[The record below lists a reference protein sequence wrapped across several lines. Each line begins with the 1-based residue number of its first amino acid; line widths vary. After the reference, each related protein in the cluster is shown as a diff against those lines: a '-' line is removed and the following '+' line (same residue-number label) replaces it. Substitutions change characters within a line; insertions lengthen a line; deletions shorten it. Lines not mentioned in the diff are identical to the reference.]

1 MLFNSYPFIFLFLP
15 VTAIVY
21 FALNRFRWTV
31 ASKTWLALA
40 SLFFYGYWNVK
51 YIPLILGS
59 IVFNYGIGRWLAAW
73 SERGTGPRRAV
84 LIGGLAVDLLLLG
97 YYKYA
102 NFFLQNLGDLT
113 GHAYSALQI
122 VLPLGISFF
131 TFTQIAFLVDAYKG
145 KAKEFNFISYTLF
158 VTFFPHLIAGP
169 ILHHSEMMPQFDR
182 KRNKVWNWPNA
193 TRGLFVFCIG
203 LFKKVVIADTFALY
217 ADSGFAKASEFVDSW
232 VASLSYTFQ
241 LYFDF
246 SGYTDMA
253 IGIALLFNIRLP
265 QNFNSP
271 YKALSITDFWRRWHM
286 TLSRFLRDYIYIP
299 LGGNR
304 RGFVIANRNLI
315 ITFLIGGLWHGAGW
329 TFIVWGALHGVGQA
343 IQRVWT
349 RRGKPLP
356 KWLAWGITFLFINF
370 TWVFF
375 RADDWQQAFRLL
387 KGMAGLNGIGL
398 GLVSGHWNA
407 IVLIALFLP
416 FVLIFRNSSELETRF
431 QPSWRPALGVAVLF
445 VVSLLYLNRI
455 STFLYFNF

>member
-21 FALNRFRWTV
+21 FLLIRFRWVV
-31 ASKTWLALA
+31 AAKTWLALA

-51 YIPLILGS
+51 YIPLILAS
-59 IVFNYGIGRWLAAW
+59 IVFNYLMGRWLAAW
-73 SERGTGPRRAV
+73 SGRSVGQRRAV
-84 LIGGLAVDLLLLG
+84 LIAGLVIDILLLG

-102 NFFLQNLGDLT
+102 NFLLQNVGELT
-113 GHAYSALQI
+113 GHTYSLLQI

-182 KRNKVWNWPNA
+182 KRNKVWNWSNA
-193 TRGLFVFCIG
+193 ARGVYVFCIG
-203 LFKKVVIADTFALY
+203 LFKKVVIADTFAIHANY
-217 ADSGFAKASEFVDSW
+217 GFSKATEFTDSW
-232 VASLSYTFQ
+232 IAALSYTFQ

-271 YKALSITDFWRRWHM
+271 YKATSITDFWRRWHM

-304 RGFVIANRNLI
+304 RGFAIANRNLI

-329 TFIVWGALHGVGQA
+329 TFILWGALHGVGQA

-349 RRGKPLP
+349 RRGRPLP
-356 KWLAWGITFLFINF
+356 TWFAWFLTFLFINV

-375 RADDWQQAFRLL
+375 RAEDFHQAIRLL
-387 KGMAGLNGIGL
+387 KGMAGLNGFGL
-398 GLVSGHWNA
+398 DLVKAHWA
-407 IVLIALFLP
+407 PILLIIVFLP
-416 FVLIFRNSSELETRF
+416 FVLIFKNSSEKEERF
-431 QPSWRPALGVAVLF
+431 KPSWQIALGCAVLF
-445 VVSLLYLNRI
+445 IVSLLYLNRI